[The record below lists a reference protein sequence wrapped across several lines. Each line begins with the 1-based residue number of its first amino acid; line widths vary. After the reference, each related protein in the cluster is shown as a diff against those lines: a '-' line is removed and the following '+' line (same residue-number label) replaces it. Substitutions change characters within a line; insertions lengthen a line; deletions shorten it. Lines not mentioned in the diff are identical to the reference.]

1 MVKIDKIK
9 VVIGIIILV
18 FLLLFL
24 RLFQLQ
30 VLEGT
35 KFQKL
40 AEENAAK
47 TIPSLA
53 PRGIIYDRYGRILA
67 ENRPVFFVQIM
78 PHLLDKDLKLK
89 ERVLSRLENLL
100 KQKIDY
106 QVSAVQP
113 VIIKENI
120 PLETV
125 VRIEEQKEELKGVVV
140 GSCPLRFYPF
150 GTAASHLLGYVG
162 EIEADELKRLK
173 EKGYQLGDIVGK
185 DGIEKYYEEE
195 LKGSNGGQ
203 KVEVDVYGKPV
214 RLLESFDPIAGSD
227 LKLTIDL
234 DLQIAAEK
242 ALGNR
247 EGAVVILD
255 PKTGEILALVSHPN
269 YDPNRVWEAL
279 KHGRHPFM
287 NRALATYPP
296 GSIFKVVTLTA
307 ALEEKLTHPGE
318 VFYCP
323 GYYLIGQRKARC
335 WKESG
340 HGHITVEEGLVQSC
354 DVVFYE
360 LGRRLGPERL
370 ARYAR
375 FYGLGERLG
384 IDLPQEKRGLVPT
397 EEWKRQVLREPW
409 YEGDSINYGIGQG
422 FLQVTP
428 LQMAAVYGAV
438 ATGKRVK
445 PFLVSEIRKHN
456 GQVIY
461 QVSSSKG
468 EPLPFAKETL
478 EVLRKALKA
487 VVDRGTGIAARM
499 TEVSVSG
506 KTGTAQNPGLP
517 HAWFLCYA
525 PSEAPEIVIASFV
538 AHGEHGDRAAAYVAR
553 DILKFYFDRKKEIW

>member
-89 ERVLSRLENLL
+89 ERVWSRLENLL

-140 GSCPLRFYPF
+140 GSRPLRFYPF

-287 NRALATYPP
+287 NRALTTYPP

-340 HGHITVEEGLVQSC
+340 HGHLTVEEGLVQSC

>member
-9 VVIGIIILV
+9 AVIGIIILV
-18 FLLLFL
+18 SLLLFL

-30 VLEGT
+30 VWEGL
-35 KFQKL
+35 KYYKL

-89 ERVLSRLENLL
+89 EQVLSRLENLL

-140 GSCPLRFYPF
+140 GSRPLRFYPF

-296 GSIFKVVTLTA
+296 GSIFKVITLTA

-340 HGHITVEEGLVQSC
+340 HGHLTVEEGLVQSC

-428 LQMAAVYGAV
+428 LQMAAVYGAA

>member
-340 HGHITVEEGLVQSC
+340 HGHLTVEEGLVQSC

-525 PSEAPEIVIASFV
+525 PSEAPEIAIASFV

>member
-18 FLLLFL
+18 SLLLFL

-30 VLEGT
+30 VWEGL
-35 KFQKL
+35 KYYKL

-89 ERVLSRLENLL
+89 EQVLSRLENLL

-140 GSCPLRFYPF
+140 GSRPLRFYPF

-296 GSIFKVVTLTA
+296 GSIFKVITLTA

-340 HGHITVEEGLVQSC
+340 HGHLTVEEGLVQSC